1 MWRRINNI
9 IQSISFYADFSPDF
23 KTRQLVNQTLCDR
36 RALSLDEWFD
46 RFWQPRGISKTIA
59 GFVYTHLEKYSGLQ
73 VAKFR
78 PGDRLEQDLKLTL
91 VCWFDWHITL
101 CEDFC
106 FCFGIDISD
115 RFDLR
120 DFYTLEEF
128 MSFLDRQLLTIS
140 PL

>member
-1 MWRRINNI
+1 MWRRVNNI
-9 IQSISFYADFSPDF
+9 IQSISFYADFSPDL
-23 KTRQLVNQTLCDR
+23 KTRQLVNQTLRDR

-73 VAKFR
+73 AAKFR
-78 PGDRLEQDLKLTL
+78 PGDRLEQDLKLTM
-91 VCWFDWHITL
+91 VCWFDWHLTL

-106 FCFGIDISD
+106 LCFGIDISD

-128 MSFLDRQLLTIS
+128 MSFLDRQLLPVTS
-140 PL
+140 L